1 MDLAR
6 FGSRLLAALA
16 LTGCAVSAQAAPILW
31 TLSDVLFM
39 DGGTASGSF
48 VYDATT
54 DTYSNIAITTT
65 DSLLVTNATYTAGL
79 FGTDTDVALV
89 PTAPADQTGQRTF
102 QLVYQFAL
110 TDAGGYVLLYDP
122 FFPAYSSFD
131 ATCLNA
137 GCGSIDYD
145 RLVVDGAITGVPYAP
160 AVPVPAAAWL
170 LGSALTALGIARRQS
185 TR

>member
-1 MDLAR
+1 MACPR
-6 FGSRLLAALA
+6 FLSRLLVSLALA
-16 LTGCAVSAQAAPILW
+16 GGLGASAQAAPILW

-54 DTYSNIAITTT
+54 ESYSNIAITTT
-65 DSLLVTNATYTAGL
+65 DSSLVTNATYTAGL
-79 FGTDTDVALV
+79 FGTATDVALV
-89 PTAPADQTGQRTF
+89 PSAPADQTGQRTF
-102 QLVYQFAL
+102 QLIYQFAL

-137 GCGSIDYD
+137 GCSSIDYD
-145 RLVVDGAITGVPYAP
+145 RLVIDGAITGVPYV
-160 AVPVPAAAWL
+160 VPVPGAVWL
-170 LGSALTALGIARRQS
+170 LGSALAALGIARRHCA
-185 TR
+185 R